1 MATSKLDYVPGTVHP
16 EPRRI
21 IAQLRPSRP
30 SARMGGVDFSV
41 SLSVSFSFRK
51 AKFALLY
58 LKTFL

>member
-1 MATSKLDYVPGTVHP
+1 MATSKLDHVPGTVHP

-41 SLSVSFSFRK
+41 SFSFRK
-51 AKFALLY
+51 TKFALLY
-58 LKTFL
+58 SKAFR